1 MFDYHSC
8 SNGVWHVVLVA
19 HSQLWYRQRR
29 GPAHRLKFLRYPY
42 TQFKKTVMD
51 IPWQRRSAWV
61 NKHLS
66 FRVEHKAVTIVWHQS
81 LLTQSSLFMDWCL
94 HYTKT
99 LFPSHF
105 PCNFLN
111 VTSFLVDQCKESL
124 SIFNYT
130 TLSCRN
136 HWIVTANRSFLS
148 HLFNR
153 HLYYRSAN
161 VLHRVNYSS
170 FRWDSSPR
178 PPLQTQVHTKPQ
190 TWGHHYLARKL
201 IHQTNTWTSSRLCR
215 SLWIPWSARIVE

>member
-8 SNGVWHVVLVA
+8 SSSVWHVVLVA

-29 GPAHRLKFLRYPY
+29 GPAHRLKFLGYPY

-61 NKHLS
+61 NKQIS
-66 FRVEHKAVTIVWHQS
+66 FFGLNTKQSQSCDIFFDPTLLFILYIVS
-81 LLTQSSLFMDWCL
+81 TDWCL
-94 HYTKT
+94 HNTKT

-111 VTSFLVDQCKESL
+111 VNSFWVDQCKESL

-136 HWIVTANRSFLS
+136 PWIVTANGSFLS

-153 HLYYRSAN
+153 HL
-161 VLHRVNYSS
+161 
-170 FRWDSSPR
+170 
-178 PPLQTQVHTKPQ
+178 
-190 TWGHHYLARKL
+190 
-201 IHQTNTWTSSRLCR
+201 
-215 SLWIPWSARIVE
+215 SLSKC